1 MAEIPQEVLDQID
14 EAVKQVPILL
24 FMKGTPTFPQCGFS
38 ARTLS
43 VLESYDIPFRT
54 VDVLANPLVREGV
67 KEYASWPTVPQLYVA
82 GEFVGG
88 CDIVCEMH
96 ESGELAPVL
105 EKVAESARGELD
117 SSEPSEA
124 SS

>member
-1 MAEIPQEVLDQID
+1 MAEVPKEVLDQIA
-14 EAVKQVPILL
+14 EAVKQVPVLL

-38 ARTLS
+38 ARTLQ
-43 VLESYDIPFRT
+43 VLQEYDVPFRT

-88 CDIVCEMH
+88 CDIVCEMP
-96 ESGELAPVL
+96 ESGELGPLLADVAKSREGEAGAP
-105 EKVAESARGELD
+105 ESSD
-117 SSEPSEA
+117 SSS
-124 SS
+124 

>member
-1 MAEIPQEVLDQID
+1 MSDVPQEMLDQIE
-14 EAVKQVPILL
+14 EAVKKVPVLL

-38 ARTLS
+38 AKTLQ
-43 VLESYDIPFRT
+43 VLESYGVPFRT

-67 KEYASWPTVPQLYVA
+67 KQYASWPTVPQLYVD

-96 ESGELAPVL
+96 ESGELGPVL
-105 EKVAESARGELD
+105 ENVAERA
-117 SSEPSEA
+117 SSDAEA
-124 SS
+124 SKPSD